1 MSSII
6 KNLWKKSALEMIS
19 LLKNKEVSPR
29 EALDSILSRI
39 EETNEDINAIVTIC
53 EKRAIEKI
61 EGLTSNL
68 NNIPGFLHGLPI
80 VIKDLTDVKG
90 VKTTYGSTIY
100 KNHVP
105 TESDYL
111 VQRIEYM
118 GGIVIGKSNTPEFG
132 AGSQTFNK
140 VFGATSNPWNN
151 NYTSGGSSGG
161 TAAAL
166 AAGSAWLGT
175 GSDLGGSLRNPA
187 SFCGVVGL
195 RPTPGIVP
203 HGPTNLPFDTL
214 SVNGPMARTVK
225 DLSLFLD
232 TMASYDYRD
241 PISNAS
247 PKYSYQSAINANFGK
262 LKIAFTDDYN
272 ILPCDSEV
280 RSALDKSKSIFKNLG
295 HSVYLDSPDFTDAE
309 NTFQVLR
316 AHQLAKGKRELYINN
331 KNLLKDDL
339 RLNIEKGLSL
349 TEDEISK
356 AELSRGKIIKNI
368 NEFFKKYDLLV
379 APSSMVPPFSKEEYW
394 PKKVENTFFDNYVS
408 WLMTAATISLTG
420 YPALAVPC
428 AFSKNKLPIGI
439 QIIAKPRNEHLLI
452 SVGSQ
457 YQSGLDIKMSTPINP
472 IT

>member
-1 MSSII
+1 MTPS
-6 KNLWKKSALEMIS
+6 
-19 LLKNKEVSPR
+19 
-29 EALDSILSRI
+29 
-39 EETNEDINAIVTIC
+39 
-53 EKRAIEKI
+53 
-61 EGLTSNL
+61 L

-203 HGPTNLPFDTL
+203 HGPTNLPFDIFDLFNSSKFDEQLLFISLNSFTKEIKSSFFATKSVSQFTSINDVLTESPLTTITPSLASLDIFFEALVIPLIL
-214 SVNGPMARTVK
+214 SISAA
-225 DLSLFLD
+225 LSRSPFDSFNAALQSLNPAPVDFLNCFIFSISLIILF
-232 TMASYDYRD
+232 
-241 PISNAS
+241 
-247 PKYSYQSAINANFGK
+247 
-262 LKIAFTDDYN
+262 YN
-272 ILPCDSEV
+272 I
-280 RSALDKSKSIFKNLG
+280 
-295 HSVYLDSPDFTDAE
+295 Y
-309 NTFQVLR
+309 
-316 AHQLAKGKRELYINN
+316 
-331 KNLLKDDL
+331 
-339 RLNIEKGLSL
+339 
-349 TEDEISK
+349 
-356 AELSRGKIIKNI
+356 KIIN
-368 NEFFKKYDLLV
+368 
-379 APSSMVPPFSKEEYW
+379 
-394 PKKVENTFFDNYVS
+394 
-408 WLMTAATISLTG
+408 
-420 YPALAVPC
+420 
-428 AFSKNKLPIGI
+428 
-439 QIIAKPRNEHLLI
+439 LI
-452 SVGSQ
+452 
-457 YQSGLDIKMSTPINP
+457 
-472 IT
+472 

>member
-1 MSSII
+1 
-6 KNLWKKSALEMIS
+6 
-19 LLKNKEVSPR
+19 
-29 EALDSILSRI
+29 
-39 EETNEDINAIVTIC
+39 
-53 EKRAIEKI
+53 
-61 EGLTSNL
+61 
-68 NNIPGFLHGLPI
+68 
-80 VIKDLTDVKG
+80 
-90 VKTTYGSTIY
+90 
-100 KNHVP
+100 
-105 TESDYL
+105 
-111 VQRIEYM
+111 M

-140 VFGATSNPWNN
+140 VFGTTSNPWNN

-280 RSALDKSKSIFKNLG
+280 RSALDKSKTVSYT
-295 HSVYLDSPDFTDAE
+295 H
-309 NTFQVLR
+309 
-316 AHQLAKGKRELYINN
+316 
-331 KNLLKDDL
+331 
-339 RLNIEKGLSL
+339 L
-349 TEDEISK
+349 T
-356 AELSRGKIIKNI
+356 
-368 NEFFKKYDLLV
+368 
-379 APSSMVPPFSKEEYW
+379 
-394 PKKVENTFFDNYVS
+394 
-408 WLMTAATISLTG
+408 
-420 YPALAVPC
+420 
-428 AFSKNKLPIGI
+428 LPT
-439 QIIAKPRNEHLLI
+439 
-452 SVGSQ
+452 
-457 YQSGLDIKMSTPINP
+457 TPYE
-472 IT
+472 